1 VESRLSIR
9 GLDASDWP
17 AVRAIWEEGIATG
30 QATFEGSTPSWAE
43 FEQSRYP
50 GELRL
55 VGELDGVVV
64 GWAALAPAS
73 QRGCYA
79 GVAEH
84 SVYVTERARG
94 TGVGEALMRALL
106 DNAQRAGI
114 WTVQTSVF
122 PGNRAS
128 LALHERL
135 GFRVVGHRERI
146 AQLEGVWRDTVFLE
160 LRFPDP

>member
-1 VESRLSIR
+1 MESLLSIR

-17 AVRAIWEEGIATG
+17 AVRTIWEEGIATG
-30 QATFEGSTPSWAE
+30 QATFEAETPSWAE

-50 GELRL
+50 GRLRL
-55 VGELDGVVV
+55 VGELDGVVA

-84 SVYVTERARG
+84 SVYVAERARG
-94 TGVGEALMRALL
+94 RGVGGELMRALL
-106 DNAQRAGI
+106 DNARLSGI
-114 WTVQTSVF
+114 WTIQTSIF
-122 PGNRAS
+122 PENRAS

-135 GFRVVGHRERI
+135 GFRVIGRRERI
-146 AQLEGVWRDTVFLE
+146 AQLDGVWRDTVFLE
-160 LRFPDP
+160 LRFPDL